1 MEAKIHVKMLTWRFA
16 RPTHIARAIHHRYS
30 EKTDMLMYLGIDL
43 APPKRWSRCNHAGC
57 RGYCTDYQRFSSAW
71 RENLIAGRILRLRTL
86 LGPMM
91 SYLAE
96 QVLCSVGVGMTVT
109 KYILRFG
116 AVTLVAKGIQSMFAR
131 LYSPADSKVI
141 SVQFIR
147 RRTVLVL
154 VLGSMNQLTRAGQGL
169 RGMFYGDAVVTTG
182 RLSVHSCDIAQWEKV
197 QGLQALFG

>member
-1 MEAKIHVKMLTWRFA
+1 
-16 RPTHIARAIHHRYS
+16 
-30 EKTDMLMYLGIDL
+30 
-43 APPKRWSRCNHAGC
+43 
-57 RGYCTDYQRFSSAW
+57 
-71 RENLIAGRILRLRTL
+71 
-86 LGPMM
+86 MM

-182 RLSVHSCDIAQWEKV
+182 RLSVHSCDIAQ
-197 QGLQALFG
+197 